1 MAFDLDDEELK
12 ATRILNGADKK
23 MNIEEAIE
31 RMHDLIHT
39 CNAGIEKYGI
49 YDDLFQ
55 KDKEAIETVLNM
67 LKEKD
72 REIEKL
78 KKHNKELLRKL
89 RNRVKEVKE
98 LNKYS
103 LYKKEFKTLNE
114 QLKNKDQI
122 IDLMA
127 GFIFQ
132 NIDVEEDICDSA
144 YVECKQELA
153 NDITCI
159 KCIKQ
164 YFKSKAEKE

>member
-72 REIEKL
+72 KEIA
-78 KKHNKELLRKL
+78 N
-89 RNRVKEVKE
+89 
-98 LNKYS
+98 
-103 LYKKEFKTLNE
+103 
-114 QLKNKDQI
+114 LKNEINEAWEEWNNLEQSSYEEETRLKDEIKKKDKQ

-127 GFIFQ
+127 EYI
-132 NIDVEEDICDSA
+132 NEIDVSEEICEGKTMCD
-144 YVECKQELA
+144 ENCK
-153 NDITCI
+153 D
-159 KCIKQ
+159 CIKQ
-164 YFKSKAEKE
+164 YFKQKSDK

>member
-1 MAFDLDDEELK
+1 MAKKNRGSDLMTKEQEK
-12 ATRILNGADKK
+12 
-23 MNIEEAIE
+23 AIE
-31 RMHDLIHT
+31 RCNELIKQEHA
-39 CNAGIEKYGI
+39 NRIGISNQI
-49 YDDLFQ
+49 
-55 KDKEAIETVLNM
+55 AIETVLNM

>member
-127 GFIFQ
+127 EYI
-132 NIDVEEDICDSA
+132 NEIDVSEEICEGKTMCD
-144 YVECKQELA
+144 ENCKE
-153 NDITCI
+153 
-159 KCIKQ
+159 CIKQ
-164 YFKSKAEKE
+164 YFESKAEKE

>member
-89 RNRVKEVKE
+89 RNRVKEVKKR
-98 LNKYS
+98 NKYS
-103 LYKKEFKTLNE
+103 LYKKELKTLNE
-114 QLKNKDQI
+114 QLKNKDKI
-122 IDLMA
+122 IDL
-127 GFIFQ
+127 I
-132 NIDVEEDICDSA
+132 IEEYEYNARINLKDFCDN
-144 YVECKQELA
+144 ELRK
-153 NDITCI
+153 NTCI
-159 KCIKQ
+159 QDCKICIKQ
-164 YFKSKAEKE
+164 YFKSKVEKE